1 VVDFDY
7 VLDAVGQVSAV
18 SKTGAAGGFFSRYGN
33 GTQGLDTGILGGCC
47 MDGKLALDRME

>member
-1 VVDFDY
+1 MVDFDY